1 MVLFSS
7 LSLDK
12 FMLPSKPIFLHK
24 LLLNNSSTF
33 PFLRSG
39 KDIIL
44 LITFYGSIGK
54 YFLTNINLFMGR
66 KEGNGTIIISPYF
79 LISHQNDAYLLLS
92 GIPFALRK
100 LHHVTLL
107 NCLCAY
113 QACSPQII
121 QCLCFQQLAQTT
133 RNVL

>member
-1 MVLFSS
+1 MVLFST

-12 FMLPSKPIFLHK
+12 FTLPSKPIFLHK

-39 KDIIL
+39 KDIKL
-44 LITFYGSIGK
+44 LITAYCSIEK

-66 KEGNGTIIISPYF
+66 KESNDTIIISPYF
-79 LISHQNDAYLLLS
+79 LISNQNDTYLLLS
-92 GIPFALRK
+92 GILFALRN

-107 NCLCAY
+107 NCLYVY
-113 QACSPQII
+113 QDCGPQII
-121 QCLCFQQLAQTT
+121 QCLCFQLLAQMTQ
-133 RNVL
+133 NVL